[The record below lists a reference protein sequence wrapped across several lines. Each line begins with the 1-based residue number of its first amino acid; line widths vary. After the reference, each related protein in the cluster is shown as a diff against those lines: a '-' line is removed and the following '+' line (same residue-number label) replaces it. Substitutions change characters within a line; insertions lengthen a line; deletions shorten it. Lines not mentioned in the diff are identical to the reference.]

1 MLQFVQNIVLL
12 ISICILKFKHGTS
25 ERHSLESISNANS
38 FPKCSQNK
46 YCGKLLIYMQI
57 LLPISWIII
66 SMLMIALRKCNI
78 LDLIFQQCYIA
89 FFMILRCLLRI
100 NNSRLCRKSN
110 KITFCSKCYACII

>member
-1 MLQFVQNIVLL
+1 MARQN
-12 ISICILKFKHGTS
+12 
-25 ERHSLESISNANS
+25 EHSLESISNANS

-100 NNSRLCRKSN
+100 NNSRLQAMNQIKSHSAQN
-110 KITFCSKCYACII
+110 VTPVSSKLSQIYSNPF